1 MSVSVQQEDFD
12 IATEIAALTRGR
24 HQVGALATFTGLVR
38 DMNDGSGVQAMTL
51 EHYPGMTETA
61 LEEIVEQARGRWDV
75 DGIRVIH
82 RFGRLMP
89 GDQIVFVA
97 VTSAHRGESFAAC
110 EFIMDF
116 LKTRAP
122 FWKREE
128 TPQGA
133 RWVDARDSDDS
144 AAERWEQE
152 K

>member
-12 IATEIAALTRGR
+12 IGAEISALTKGR

-38 DMNDGSGVQAMTL
+38 DVNDGSGVHAMTL
-51 EHYPGMTETA
+51 EHYPGMTENA
-61 LEEIVEQARGRWDV
+61 LQEIVAQARDRWDV
-75 DGIRVIH
+75 DGVRVIH

-128 TPQGA
+128 TPDGA
-133 RWVDARDSDDS
+133 RWVDARDTDDS
-144 AAERWEQE
+144 AAERWEHG